1 MSPRNS
7 VVAVIVTF
15 NPDLS
20 RLVQVMESL
29 RTQVQF
35 VVVVDNGSANVD
47 GISSLCD
54 ERIDTELLD
63 LGDNR
68 GIGAALNLG
77 VQRGLAV
84 NPEWILTMD
93 QDTIVFRDG
102 VKSILASF
110 DSLAPQYRDR
120 VGILA
125 MRARPQPSSVW
136 ITRYADQLLVIN
148 RLAEFE
154 ERRGA
159 ITSGNLIRADVARR
173 ATFDERLFIDQVD
186 FEFCFAVR
194 RLGYRVLIHHQITMD
209 HILGGRYPD
218 TEKEHPYENAQRLY
232 YIARNS
238 TFLVLR
244 RHLRVRFYVVQIVVF
259 CGAFISMNGVR
270 FLPLCGRVM
279 LRAVV
284 DAVTGRLGRREYPY
298 LSKGR
303 Q

>member
-1 MSPRNS
+1 
-7 VVAVIVTF
+7 
-15 NPDLS
+15 
-20 RLVQVMESL
+20 
-29 RTQVQF
+29 
-35 VVVVDNGSANVD
+35 
-47 GISSLCD
+47 
-54 ERIDTELLD
+54 
-63 LGDNR
+63 
-68 GIGAALNLG
+68 
-77 VQRGLAV
+77 
-84 NPEWILTMD
+84 
-93 QDTIVFRDG
+93 
-102 VKSILASF
+102 
-110 DSLAPQYRDR
+110 
-120 VGILA
+120 
-125 MRARPQPSSVW
+125 
-136 ITRYADQLLVIN
+136 
-148 RLAEFE
+148 
-154 ERRGA
+154 
-159 ITSGNLIRADVARR
+159 
-173 ATFDERLFIDQVD
+173 
-186 FEFCFAVR
+186 
-194 RLGYRVLIHHQITMD
+194 MD